1 VRGATR
7 DEHRG
12 VVRKFCKIT
21 HPLAIACVLMVLPLA
36 MSAQQ
41 PAMPENPSVNI
52 ASAWTNILQNPVAPA
67 TADPR
72 LNVPQVPL
80 RGWSAGDFLNHA
92 FFETRTEYLRT
103 QTSFTGDPTITGVID
118 VPPGQVANPGGIPYP
133 GAFQPSTNTM
143 YSFLNF
149 GTRGWLSDRVN
160 SNFSFRYQQE
170 LTPVDAGSPQLGIIN
185 TFYGNREFQLL
196 SGYVDI
202 SGKQGDGFFSGSS
215 LRVGR
220 QDVYGAELADFDGL
234 SFSQNR
240 QNFSYTVYGG
250 RRFTYYSD
258 PEQRAIGGANFTYHL
273 GGATLEYDGLLY
285 VKASQALNYHQQF
298 SHGWLLSAQFRMF
311 GNDPT
316 DAIVNGIWTPSDG
329 KTTVRL
335 EFAQKITDKGYIF
348 DYTGIARDL
357 DPHNPLQRLNL
368 GVFSPHSQVVLD
380 ARRVINSRLRLG
392 GSVWIRRLN
401 DSKDQGAFDTSFQ
414 DYRGE
419 AQFFPG
425 RKLTV
430 FADYHLRNS
439 VRPSPTSSPVTFDDI
454 SAVGETRV
462 QDISLELGRSFGE
475 GRVTLKAGGF
485 YRLLNFQDSFYVI
498 QNTRDKGVLGNA
510 TVKVDPRTRIFIEYD
525 LDTDFPVFRPDIQN
539 TQTLRVGMAW
549 RY

>member
-1 VRGATR
+1 M
-7 DEHRG
+7 
-12 VVRKFCKIT
+12 
-21 HPLAIACVLMVLPLA
+21 LLSLA

-41 PAMPENPSVNI
+41 QTKPPSPPPPDI
-52 ASAWTNILQNPVAPA
+52 SSAWAGVLQNPTVPT

-72 LNVPQVPL
+72 LNVPQVPVEG
-80 RGWSAGDFLNHA
+80 RSADDFLNHA

-118 VPPGQVANPGGIPYP
+118 VPPGQIANPNGIPYP
-133 GAFQPSTNTM
+133 GAFQTSTNSM

-160 SNFSFRYQQE
+160 TNFSFRYQQD
-170 LTPVDAGSPQLGIIN
+170 LTPVDPGSPALGILN
-185 TFYGNREFQLL
+185 TFYGNRQFQLL
-196 SGYVDI
+196 SCYVDVA
-202 SGKQGDGFFSGSS
+202 GKPSDGFFSGST

-258 PEQRAIGGANFTYHL
+258 PEQRAIGGANLIFHI

-285 VKASQALNYHQQF
+285 VKASQALSYHQQF
-298 SHGWLLSAQFRMF
+298 PHGWLLSAQFRMF

-316 DAIVNGIWTPSDG
+316 DAIVSGIWTPSDG

-335 EFAQKITDKGYIF
+335 EFDQKITDKGYIF

-368 GVFSPHSQVVLD
+368 GIFSPHSQVVLD
-380 ARRVINSRLRLG
+380 ARHVINSRLRLG

-401 DSKDQGAFDTSFQ
+401 NSSDQGAFDTSFT
-414 DYRGE
+414 DYRGD

-425 RKLTV
+425 RKFTIY
-430 FADYHLRNS
+430 ADYHQRNS
-439 VRPSPTSSPVTFDDI
+439 DRPAPASPVTFDDI

-462 QDISLELGRSFGE
+462 QDLSLELGRSFSD
-475 GRVTLKAGGF
+475 GRFTLKAGGF
-485 YRLLNFQDSFYVI
+485 YRLLAYQDSFFVI
-498 QNTRDKGVLGNA
+498 NNARDKGVLGSA
-510 TVKVDPRTRIFIEYD
+510 TLKLDQRTRLFVEYD
-525 LDTDFPVFRPDIQN
+525 LDTDFPIYRPDIQN